1 MRHLTF
7 FLVLLSGML
16 LDVRSA
22 AALEV
27 GDKAPD
33 FTLPSTTG
41 EAISL
46 HQFLGKKHLL
56 IEFYVRAFG
65 PTWIKNLSARGAN
78 YHKLQ
83 ELDIQVL
90 AISADETFAQTT
102 FALSLKSPF
111 PFLSDHPELQVIR
124 SYAGLQPHP
133 SDPTRQVAR
142 RALFLIDK
150 QGIVR
155 GKWQGETQDM
165 LPADEVMKVA
175 QDIAGAS

>member
-1 MRHLTF
+1 L
-7 FLVLLSGML
+7 
-16 LDVRSA
+16 A
-22 AALEV
+22 
-27 GDKAPD
+27 
-33 FTLPSTTG
+33 
-41 EAISL
+41 
-46 HQFLGKKHLL
+46 
-56 IEFYVRAFG
+56 
-65 PTWIKNLSARGAN
+65 ARGAN
-78 YHKLQ
+78 YQKLQ

-111 PFLSDHPELQVIR
+111 PFLSDHPELEVSR

-155 GKWQGETQDM
+155 GKWQGETGDM

>member
-1 MRHLTF
+1 M
-7 FLVLLSGML
+7 
-16 LDVRSA
+16 A
-22 AALEV
+22 
-27 GDKAPD
+27 
-33 FTLPSTTG
+33 
-41 EAISL
+41 
-46 HQFLGKKHLL
+46 
-56 IEFYVRAFG
+56 
-65 PTWIKNLSARGAN
+65 ARGAN
-78 YHKLQ
+78 YQKLQ

-111 PFLSDHPELQVIR
+111 PFLSDHPELEVSR

-155 GKWQGETQDM
+155 GKWQGETGDM
-165 LPADEVMKVA
+165 LPADEIMKVA
-175 QDIAGAS
+175 QEIAGAS

>member
-155 GKWQGETQDM
+155 GKWQGETGDM

>member
-1 MRHLTF
+1 
-7 FLVLLSGML
+7 
-16 LDVRSA
+16 
-22 AALEV
+22 
-27 GDKAPD
+27 
-33 FTLPSTTG
+33 
-41 EAISL
+41 
-46 HQFLGKKHLL
+46 
-56 IEFYVRAFG
+56 
-65 PTWIKNLSARGAN
+65 LSARGAN
-78 YHKLQ
+78 YQKLQ

-102 FALSLKSPF
+102 FALSLQSPF

-155 GKWQGETQDM
+155 GKWQGETGDM
-165 LPADEVMKVA
+165 LPADEIMKVA
-175 QDIAGAS
+175 QEIAGAS